1 MVRRLQIAAPDGGR
15 LDVEVAGPEDGT
27 PVVFHTGTPSAGVLF
42 DPGVAAGAE
51 RGLFHVGYSRPGYGR
66 SDRRPGRTVADCAP
80 DVAAIADE
88 LGFERFFTVGWSG
101 GGPHALAC
109 AALLPDRTI
118 AAATLGGVAPRE
130 AEGLDWLDGMG
141 EENLEEFGAL
151 DAGEEELQAYL
162 EENGAD
168 LAGASGPELHAALGD
183 LLSAVDQEA
192 LTGEFADYLARSVSE
207 GLEHGL
213 WGWLDDDL
221 AFGRD
226 WGFDLGAITR
236 PALIWQ
242 GAHDRFVPFAHG
254 EWLAAHV
261 AGARPRLLADHGH
274 LSITLGSYDKV
285 LDDLLAAGD

>member
-27 PVVFHTGTPSAGVLF
+27 PVVFHTGTPSGGVLF
-42 DPGVAAGAE
+42 APGVAAGAE

-109 AALLPDRTI
+109 AALLPGRTI

-162 EENGAD
+162 EEHGAD

-207 GLEHGL
+207 GLEH
-213 WGWLDDDL
+213 
-221 AFGRD
+221 
-226 WGFDLGAITR
+226 
-236 PALIWQ
+236 
-242 GAHDRFVPFAHG
+242 
-254 EWLAAHV
+254 
-261 AGARPRLLADHGH
+261 
-274 LSITLGSYDKV
+274 
-285 LDDLLAAGD
+285 